1 MKIFYF
7 KLNVILFSILVSMT
21 SQLTSQ
27 NNLEPVCGTVTTLN
41 KLEQYN
47 TLKPLLKK
55 HETEF
60 MTMKSSQSKS
70 SAHTIYSIPIKAHI
84 IRTSGGTDGLND
96 GELKAAIATLNSI
109 FSESS
114 LEFILYG
121 EINYIDNDNFYHF
134 KSNEEKALVETN
146 NLSGLV
152 NIYFTD
158 YIENT
163 SDESICGYAHNEENY
178 DVIIMNNSCAT
189 NGTSLAH
196 ELGHFFSLI
205 HTHGIYNDQLTK
217 EFVNGKNCNEEGDQI
232 CDTPADPKL
241 TSKNQ
246 NNFCRYVG
254 DEKDCNGDTFTP
266 DTGNIMSYSMKG
278 CRSYFSKQQLSR
290 MYAYYLSVK
299 NYLNMDTTSNLKN
312 VVGNEK
318 SGKLNIKIFPNP
330 ISGDVLY
337 MQPNSF
343 EEPLKYEITNFMGQ
357 VYKSGTLT
365 NQPIQVDQL
374 ASGTYLVTV
383 KNKNSKVVKKIIK

>member
-1 MKIFYF
+1 
-7 KLNVILFSILVSMT
+7 
-21 SQLTSQ
+21 
-27 NNLEPVCGTVTTLN
+27 
-41 KLEQYN
+41 
-47 TLKPLLKK
+47 
-55 HETEF
+55 
-60 MTMKSSQSKS
+60 
-70 SAHTIYSIPIKAHI
+70 
-84 IRTSGGTDGLND
+84 
-96 GELKAAIATLNSI
+96 
-109 FSESS
+109 
-114 LEFILYG
+114 
-121 EINYIDNDNFYHF
+121 
-134 KSNEEKALVETN
+134 
-146 NLSGLV
+146 
-152 NIYFTD
+152 
-158 YIENT
+158 
-163 SDESICGYAHNEENY
+163 
-178 DVIIMNNSCAT
+178 MNNSCAT

>member
-1 MKIFYF
+1 
-7 KLNVILFSILVSMT
+7 MT

-55 HETEF
+55 YETEF

>member
-55 HETEF
+55 YETEF

>member
-246 NNFCRYVG
+246 NNFCRYIG

>member
-1 MKIFYF
+1 
-7 KLNVILFSILVSMT
+7 MT

>member
-1 MKIFYF
+1 
-7 KLNVILFSILVSMT
+7 MT

-55 HETEF
+55 YETEF

-163 SDESICGYAHNEENY
+163 SDESICGFARNEENY

-196 ELGHFFSLI
+196 ELGHLFSLI

-246 NNFCRYVG
+246 NNFCRYIG

>member
-55 HETEF
+55 YETEF

-163 SDESICGYAHNEENY
+163 SDESICGFARNEENY

>member
-55 HETEF
+55 YVTEF

>member
-1 MKIFYF
+1 
-7 KLNVILFSILVSMT
+7 MT

-246 NNFCRYVG
+246 NNFCRYIG

>member
-55 HETEF
+55 YETEF

-163 SDESICGYAHNEENY
+163 SDESICGFARNEENY

-196 ELGHFFSLI
+196 ELGHLFSLI

-246 NNFCRYVG
+246 NNFCRYIG